1 MGTPLHFVQLATY
14 NQWMNDKLYSAAQQ
28 LDPHRLHADMQAFFG
43 SIFGTLN
50 HLVVADTL
58 WLSRLAR
65 HTTPFTSLAPLQGIA
80 APTSLGALLFDNLA
94 ELQQRRQLLDA
105 VFIALANELN
115 SAQLDSPFA
124 YTSTQGV
131 RGCKRLGDVL
141 SHVFNHQAHHRGQA
155 TTLFSQ
161 LGVDVGPTDLILLMP
176 DAS

>member
-1 MGTPLHFVQLATY
+1 MGTPLHFAQLATY
-14 NQWMNDKLYSAAQQ
+14 NQWMNNKLYAAAQQ
-28 LDPHRLHADMQAFFG
+28 LEPQHLHADRQAFFG
-43 SIFGTLN
+43 SVFGTLN

-65 HTTPFTSLAPLQGIA
+65 HTTPFASLAPLQGIA
-80 APTSLGALLFDNLA
+80 VPTSLGEQLFDTLA
-94 ELQQRRQLLDA
+94 ALQQRRQLLDA
-105 VFIALANELN
+105 AFIGLANELTP
-115 SAQLDSPFA
+115 SLLDSPFV
-124 YTSTQGV
+124 YTSTKGV
-131 RGCKRLGDVL
+131 GGCKRLGDVL